1 MRRLAWLLPL
11 LLLAGA
17 IGALRYQWLDL
28 PARWNPWLPL
38 DVREPPNLLTRYK
51 LWRLA

>member
-1 MRRLAWLLPL
+1 MRRLAWLLPLLLL

-28 PARWNPWLPL
+28 PARWNPWL
-38 DVREPPNLLTRYK
+38 
-51 LWRLA
+51 